1 MLDQCRGNE
10 QCTCPVLTDYHELVN
25 ELVKVVV
32 ISTQS
37 HRPFEGTWIYLT
49 LSLWWFDAGN
59 TYASPLTVTS
69 ALRSFSRAVCEGIWQ
84 WDYLQ
89 PLTVRSLYLNM
100 VVGGGICMIAAI
112 NLACLIWYNLPGHE
126 FGANMPQ
133 LMEYKSLNISTTKLI
148 FFKWKFCAQS
158 SWKWRQND
166 LSCYSR
172 STLHSKSSLRVFFKC
187 LLLRCIKRLK
197 ISVLLKKQ

>member
-37 HRPFEGTWIYLT
+37 HRPFEGTWICLT

-69 ALRSFSRAVCEGIWQ
+69 ALRSFSRAVCEEIWQ

-126 FGANMPQ
+126 VGANMPQ

-148 FFKWKFCAQS
+148 FLSGSFAHNHNG
-158 SWKWRQND
+158 ND
-166 LSCYSR
+166 AKMTFLVTPDLHYTLKVLSE
-172 STLHSKSSLRVFFKC
+172 FFKM
-187 LLLRCIKRLK
+187 L
-197 ISVLLKKQ
+197 VAEVYKKVEN